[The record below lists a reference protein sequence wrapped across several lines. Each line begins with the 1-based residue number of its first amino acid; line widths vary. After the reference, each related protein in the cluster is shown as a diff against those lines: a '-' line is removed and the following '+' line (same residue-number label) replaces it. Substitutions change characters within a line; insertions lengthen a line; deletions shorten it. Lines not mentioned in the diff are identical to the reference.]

1 MCFNLYLH
9 SLIGIPVGIM
19 RSAVELKICAIMTV
33 MKKYKSIIEKKK
45 HDKIVLLAKPKFN
58 SVEGLFSK
66 TLIVSNVSLD
76 EFVLVNEVL
85 GSTGT
90 ECVSVSAFF

>member
-1 MCFNLYLH
+1 MFQFIL
-9 SLIGIPVGIM
+9 
-19 RSAVELKICAIMTV
+19 ALKICAIITV

-45 HDKIVLLAKPKFN
+45 HDKIALLAKTKFN
-58 SVEGLFSK
+58 SVEVLFSK
-66 TLIVSNVSLD
+66 ALIVSNVSLD

>member
-1 MCFNLYLH
+1 MFQFIL
-9 SLIGIPVGIM
+9 
-19 RSAVELKICAIMTV
+19 ALKICAIITV

-45 HDKIVLLAKPKFN
+45 HDKIALLAKTKFN
-58 SVEGLFSK
+58 SVEVLFSK
-66 TLIVSNVSLD
+66 ALIVSNVSLD

-90 ECVSVSAFF
+90 ECVSVSAFFKKKVFLQALRTLLLN